1 MFGERGVF
9 GALGGIVSRRPWV
22 VLGFW
27 ALAALV
33 AAPAAGGVG
42 ERLSAAVEVPAG
54 SEPAAVSG
62 ILGREL
68 PGRDPDGLILA
79 VRSGDGGPR
88 VGDPAFEQ
96 AVDRAVGAARDVA
109 GVGEVTTYR
118 DPGAGRLAEEGGQA
132 AAVLVGLESADPV
145 RAQEAAGEVREALRR
160 VEKPASMDFL
170 VTGDA
175 AVYLDAV
182 ELSDRDVARAE
193 TTALPLTLTML
204 VVAFG
209 ALVAALLP
217 VVVGVVAILLSLGA
231 LLVVT
236 DYLTVSVFAQ
246 SVVTILGLAVGIDYA
261 LLMVN
266 RFREELGR
274 GLTPREAAEVTTATA
289 GRTVAFSGG
298 TVAVSLTALLVPP
311 VEVFRSMGLAGL
323 LVVLAAVAVSVTAV
337 PAMLSLLGERV
348 NAPRFLHRLTA
359 WTRGEGFWRVLG
371 REIMS
376 RPLPYALAVTAL
388 LAVLTLPI
396 VGAVIYNPAERTLG
410 TAAESR
416 RGVDVLNEIG
426 LGGTMDTTDVV
437 VDLGQGESFYG
448 SDAIE
453 DVDRLARDLEDLDGV
468 DLVVGPSAAGGQK
481 EIPAGLLGRFYAS
494 EDAAAASPVAELAE
508 ANIGGEGR
516 YALLQVVPEGRLG
529 PDEAGPFVEGVERT
543 AESGAP
549 SGAAVL
555 VGGFPAEN
563 LRYAATVYESLPLAV
578 AAVFGA
584 TFVLLLVAF
593 RSLAVPLL
601 SIAMNT
607 LSVGA
612 ALGLLVLVFQEGYG
626 GGLLGLPA
634 GGLGSLEE
642 VLPITVFALTFG
654 LSMDYQVFLLSRV
667 QEERLAGRSVRES
680 IEEALASTGRV
691 ISFAALIMLVIFAA
705 FLVSDL
711 AGVQA
716 LGFGLAVAVF
726 LDATLVRL
734 VLVPALLRL
743 GGERVWWL
751 PKPLKRALP
760 AVAGGRTPE
769 RAPKTRPDKA
779 GPAHATQAPSHPG
792 GTRPEERR

>member
-1 MFGERGVF
+1 MFGERGMF

-27 ALAALV
+27 VLAALL

-62 ILGREL
+62 IVEREF

-79 VRSGDGGPR
+79 VRSEEGGPR
-88 VGDPAFEQ
+88 VGEPAFER
-96 AVDRAVGAARDVA
+96 AVDRAVGAVRGVD
-109 GVGEVTTYR
+109 GVGGVTTYR
-118 DPGAGRLAEEGGQA
+118 DPGAGRLAEQGGRA

-145 RAQEAAGEVREALRR
+145 RAQEAAGEVREALRG
-160 VEKPASMDFL
+160 VEKPASMELL

-175 AVYLDAV
+175 AVYLDAI

-209 ALVAALLP
+209 ALVAAFLP
-217 VVVGVVAILLSLGA
+217 VVVGVVAIVLSLGV

-236 DYLTVSVFAQ
+236 DYLAVSIFAQ

-266 RFREELGR
+266 RFREELDR
-274 GLTPREAAEVTTATA
+274 GLAPREAAEVTTATA

-337 PAMLSLLGERV
+337 PAMLALLGERV

-359 WTRGEGFWRVLG
+359 GTRGEGLWRALA
-371 REIMS
+371 RAIMS
-376 RPLPYALAVTAL
+376 HPLPYALAVTAL
-388 LAVLTLPI
+388 LAALALP
-396 VGAVIYNPAERTLG
+396 VFGAVIYNPAERTLG
-410 TAAESR
+410 TATESR
-416 RGVDVLNEIG
+416 RGVDVLNG
-426 LGGTMDTTDVV
+426 LDLGGMMDATDVI
-437 VDLGQGESFYG
+437 VDLGEGESFYG
-448 SDAIE
+448 SEAIG
-453 DVDRLARDLEDLDGV
+453 DVDRLARDLENLERV
-468 DLVVGPSAAGGQK
+468 DFVLGPTAAGGRE
-481 EIPAGLLGRFYAS
+481 EIPAGLLRRFYAS
-494 EDAAAASPVAELAE
+494 EDAAVASPLSELAE
-508 ANIGGEGR
+508 TTIGGDGR

-529 PDEAGPFVEGVERT
+529 PGEAGTFVEGVERT
-543 AESGAP
+543 AEAGAP
-549 SGAAVL
+549 GGATVL

-593 RSLAVPLL
+593 RSLAVPLI

-626 GGLLGLPA
+626 GGLLGLPD

-642 VLPITVFALTFG
+642 VLPVTVFALTFG

-667 QEERLAGRSVRES
+667 QEERLAGRSVQES
-680 IEEALASTGRV
+680 VGEALASTGRV
-691 ISFAALIMLVIFAA
+691 ISFAALIMLVVFAA

-711 AGVQA
+711 AGVQS
-716 LGFGLAVAVF
+716 LGFGLAAAVF

-751 PKPLKRALP
+751 PRPLKRLLP
-760 AVAGGRTPE
+760 ATAAENRTLKARPDEATPAHPTQVPPTRGGRD
-769 RAPKTRPDKA
+769 RGSA
-779 GPAHATQAPSHPG
+779 GN
-792 GTRPEERR
+792 RV